1 MAFLATRRGLRYG
14 TLMAQL
20 YAADVNPELVTTPE
34 LPPVRDKRRH
44 WR

>member
-20 YAADVNPELVTTPE
+20 YAADVNPELVTAPE